1 VLGVLDLWCL
11 LRYRDLCK
19 TQTPSL
25 SPAVD
30 HSHRSNLT
38 MELIPTGRIAQ
49 RDRQVTIDWGPGLF
63 PLQVSLEPRTGH
75 IPGRPEPQV

>member
-1 VLGVLDLWCL
+1 
-11 LRYRDLCK
+11 
-19 TQTPSL
+19 
-25 SPAVD
+25 
-30 HSHRSNLT
+30 